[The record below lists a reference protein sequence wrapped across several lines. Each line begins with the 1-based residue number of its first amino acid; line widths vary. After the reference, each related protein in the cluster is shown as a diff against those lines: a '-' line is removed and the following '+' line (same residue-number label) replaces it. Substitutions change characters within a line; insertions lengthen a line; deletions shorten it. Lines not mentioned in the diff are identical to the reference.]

1 VSSTFQSA
9 RVNSLAVQVPNLKG
23 RQMKNLGNATDPQDA
38 VPLSQLQAAIA
49 GLATST
55 GTAVAQVSAASV
67 NSNPVYRLSLNG
79 TIGIASDVCPRE
91 FILLTTT
98 PTVARVDL
106 KNAPTGASAVFKIYQ
121 NSTLWLTL
129 TMTATSTSI
138 VATVAQLTA
147 AGAITLGN
155 YWRVDITAVGTTF
168 PGSSMTVTIQ

>member
-1 VSSTFQSA
+1 
-9 RVNSLAVQVPNLKG
+9 
-23 RQMKNLGNATDPQDA
+23 MKNLGDATDPQDA
-38 VPLSQLQAAIA
+38 VSLSQLQTAIAAIPV
-49 GLATST
+49 ATVVSSSS
-55 GTAVAQVSAASV
+55 SAAPASP
-67 NSNPVYRLSLNG
+67 NPVYRLSLNG

-91 FILLTTT
+91 FVLTTAA

-129 TMTATSTSI
+129 TMVATTTSI
-138 VATVAQLTA
+138 VATTAQLTA

-168 PGSSMTVTIQ
+168 PGSFMTVTIQ

>member
-1 VSSTFQSA
+1 MSSTFQSA

-55 GTAVAQVSAASV
+55 GTAVAQASAASV
-67 NSNPVYRLSLNG
+67 SSNPVYRLSLNG

-91 FILLTTT
+91 FILLTAT

-138 VATVAQLTA
+138 VATVAQLAA
-147 AGAITLGN
+147 AGAITFGN

-168 PGSSMTVTIQ
+168 PGSFLTVTIQ

>member
-1 VSSTFQSA
+1 
-9 RVNSLAVQVPNLKG
+9 
-23 RQMKNLGNATDPQDA
+23 MKNLGNATDPQDA

-49 GLATST
+49 GLANST
-55 GTAVAQVSAASV
+55 GTAVAQASAAPTS
-67 NSNPVYRLSLNG
+67 SGNPVYRLSLNG

-91 FILLTTT
+91 FILLTAT

-129 TMTATSTSI
+129 TMTATNTSI

-155 YWRVDITAVGTTF
+155 YWRVDVTAVGTTF
-168 PGSSMTVTIQ
+168 PGSFLTVTIQ